1 MIIDFRGP
9 IFVMQ
14 IAIIHG
20 KMILAKVVV
29 KMGVLYGGMANI
41 VLNIFNIDDYNRLK
55 FLMNFFYRLDDVKT
69 TATTGCSM
77 TTASEPM
84 SWECKWNF
92 QIVE

>member
-1 MIIDFRGP
+1 MIIDFRGLVGMLWP

-20 KMILAKVVV
+20 KMIFDKFVV
-29 KMGVLYGGMANI
+29 KMDVLYGGMANI
-41 VLNIFNIDDYNRLK
+41 VLNIFNIDDYYRLK
-55 FLMNFFYRLDDVKT
+55 FFYRLDDVKT
-69 TATTGCSM
+69 TA
-77 TTASEPM
+77 M